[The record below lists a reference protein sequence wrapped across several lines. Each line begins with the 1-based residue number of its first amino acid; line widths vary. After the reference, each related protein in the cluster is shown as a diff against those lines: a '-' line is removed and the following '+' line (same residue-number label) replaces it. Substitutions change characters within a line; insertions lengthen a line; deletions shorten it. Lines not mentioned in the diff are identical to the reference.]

1 LSGGD
6 FTIKTEDRETLNDD
20 SGNGVETTRE
30 GVDCA
35 TDGDDQILK
44 EALIVEIEEEGRELL
59 GSLDYL
65 EPNTWLVVPFVDSES
80 INNGVTSAGHNIS

>member
-20 SGNGVETTRE
+20 GGNGVETTRE

-44 EALIVEIEEEGRELL
+44 EALTII
-59 GSLDYL
+59 
-65 EPNTWLVVPFVDSES
+65 
-80 INNGVTSAGHNIS
+80 